1 MCVWCSGLAQ
11 GGTRVYLG
19 STLESCKL
27 KSTTEGGK
35 QWPCTQLSRV
45 KYAMSWR
52 VPRGKAMGA

>member
-52 VPRGKAMGA
+52 VPPG